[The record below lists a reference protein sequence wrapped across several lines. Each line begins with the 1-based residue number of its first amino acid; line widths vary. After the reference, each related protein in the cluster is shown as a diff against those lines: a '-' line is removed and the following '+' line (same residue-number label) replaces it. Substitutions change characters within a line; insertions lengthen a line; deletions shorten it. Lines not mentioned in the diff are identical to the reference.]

1 MFTSIME
8 FLGSA
13 FGVVTSMLDFIS
25 KKDIENQIRKGY
37 EEEKRADNLEEDKV
51 VDKVIDNAKEK
62 VDATKEDVKAVRD
75 SDIRDAELSKE
86 DVKAELAEIE
96 DEDDRRVREKQIIA
110 AAELKKRKSIAIE
123 KINKNDDFNNGGEI
137 TFQG

>member
-51 VDKVIDNAKEK
+51 VDKVIDNVKEK

-96 DEDDRRVREKQIIA
+96 DEEDRRVREKQIIA